1 MLTYKDLK
9 EQYTNTADRLAYIDF
24 MLRFT
29 GIVKRSDIGEM
40 FNLSDAAASKVLADY
55 SNICKRNIVYNRS
68 VRANAIV
75 RDSYEP
81 LIDFDAETALGM
93 LANGFNKNKLS
104 LPAKTIIPFE
114 KIGKVTNNLSTNFI
128 GKITRAIKG
137 KYAISCEYRSEN
149 SDNHHRRTIIPLAMM
164 HDGVNWMFRGYHRDD
179 ENKVFFKNFHFSR
192 AFDVVEHFGEKTYKA
207 LSHETLDFDKEWN
220 LILPL
225 QLQLHT
231 DRSESQKARIRT
243 DFGIPENKNEM
254 TTSVRCAFQ
263 WIIEKEWFIDSRNGD
278 EKLEDKTPRFY
289 KFKLLNAEMLKLLKS
304 SNI

>member
-1 MLTYKDLK
+1 
-9 EQYTNTADRLAYIDF
+9 
-24 MLRFT
+24 
-29 GIVKRSDIGEM
+29 M

-55 SNICKRNIVYNRS
+55 SNICKKNIVYNRS

-207 LSHETLDFDKEWN
+207 LSHETLDLDKEWN

-263 WIIEKEWFIDSRNGD
+263 WIIEKEWFIDSRNGE
-278 EKLEDKTPRFY
+278 EKLEDKTPKFY